1 MCRTQASYDRYVREI
16 AQFSRIT
23 PEREAELSRIIRKS
37 RNHEMVETAVDEMI
51 HANLF
56 LVIHCLKD
64 FEKFL
69 SFPGIHITRMDLIA
83 EGNIALMTAARRYSA
98 EYVSLASG
106 KSVKFST
113 YACGIIRNRMR
124 RALKMARLIH
134 VPEQHFA
141 YWSRMRKLEEEFG
154 EDLSDEFLMDKL
166 GVGASKLRKLRRS
179 FESRISMLEDM
190 AVEDGESRWTDVIPN
205 TSVVSPGYEA
215 DCRDLNHFL
224 QTELDRLPERTQKMI
239 SLAFLSE
246 KGASLSDL
254 SEQFGVSRERCR
266 QVLAKGLKILRGRIE
281 GQWDRAVN
289 PDEYLTF
296 STSAYA
302 AAMS

>member
-1 MCRTQASYDRYVREI
+1 MCKSQASYDRYVREI
-16 AQFSRIT
+16 AQYPRIT
-23 PEREAELSRIIRKS
+23 AERESELSRIIRTS
-37 RNHEMVETAVDEMI
+37 RNSEAVEAAVDEMI

-64 FEKFL
+64 FDKFL
-69 SFPGIHITRMDLIA
+69 SFPGIHITKMDLIA

-98 EYVSLASG
+98 EYVSKASG
-106 KSVKFST
+106 RPVKFST

-141 YWSRMRKLEEEFG
+141 YWSKMRRLEEEHG
-154 EDLSDEFLMDKL
+154 EEMSDEFLMDKL

-190 AVEDGESRWTDVIPN
+190 AVEDGESRWTDVIAS
-205 TSVVSPGYEA
+205 TTAVSPDYEA
-215 DCRDLNHFL
+215 DCRDLNEFL
-224 QTELDRLPERTQKMI
+224 QNEIERLPERTQKMI
-239 SLAFLSE
+239 SQAFLSE
-246 KGASLSDL
+246 RGASLSDL

-266 QVLAKGLKILRGRIE
+266 QVLAKGLKMLRTRIE
-281 GQWDRAVN
+281 SQWDRAVSAE
-289 PDEYLTF
+289 DYL
-296 STSAYA
+296 SVSSSSYA
-302 AAMS
+302 VALS